1 MIRRPPRSTL
11 FPYTT
16 LFRSPLLRGRL
27 GGVAAVDRVPHHRPH
42 DAQPLHGRLHVRLTN
57 TAAAPYTPAVPVRAP
72 GTMRHTSTA
81 GLKARR
87 FTSLRSGTNR
97 RSPARVTPPQITT
110 TSGLNTL
117 TMFATPAPRTCAVS
131 RTTSSA

>member
-27 GGVAAVDRVPHHRPH
+27 GGIAAVDRVPHHRPH
-42 DAQPLHGRLHVRLTN
+42 DAQSLHSRPHVRLTN
-57 TAAAPYTPAVPVRAP
+57 TAAAPYTPAVPVKAP
-72 GTMRHTSTA
+72 GRMRHTSTA
-81 GLKARR
+81 GLNARR

-97 RSPARVTPPQITT
+97 RSPAGGTPPPITT
-110 TSGLNTL
+110 TPGVKTL
-117 TMFATPAPRTCAVS
+117 TRFATPAPRQRAPS
-131 RTTSSA
+131 R